1 MHFPVVLPF
10 SHSLLFC
17 RLLKESLGGNS
28 KTAMIATISP
38 ANQHIEETLSTLRYA
53 QTARSIVNIARV
65 NEDPK
70 AKLIRGD
77 FKILE
82 LIYRLSHFNIIKFR
96 LPEQQFPSVYVHH

>member
-1 MHFPVVLPF
+1 MPIIPN
-10 SHSLLFC
+10 

-38 ANQHIEETLSTLRYA
+38 ANHHIEETLSTLRYA

-70 AKLIRGD
+70 AKLIRG
-77 FKILE
+77 
-82 LIYRLSHFNIIKFR
+82 
-96 LPEQQFPSVYVHH
+96 